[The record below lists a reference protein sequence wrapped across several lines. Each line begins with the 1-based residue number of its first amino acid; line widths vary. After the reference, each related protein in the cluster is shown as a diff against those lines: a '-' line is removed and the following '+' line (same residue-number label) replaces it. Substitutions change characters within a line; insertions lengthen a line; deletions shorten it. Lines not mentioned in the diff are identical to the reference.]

1 MEKNAVKKPGYIFE
15 VSWEICNKVGGIYT
29 VISTKARTLTEIYND
44 NLIMI
49 GPDVWK
55 EAAGHPEFLE
65 EENLFRSWRRAAKKQ
80 GLKIRAGRW
89 NIPGKPITI
98 LVDYTPLF
106 VKKDEILANL
116 WIKYH
121 LDSLR
126 GQWDYIEPALFGYAA
141 GMVIESFHLYYLSQN
156 DRVIA
161 QFHEWFSG
169 AGILYLKE
177 ALPEIGTV
185 FTTHATVPG
194 RAIAGQGLPLY
205 SQLETFNINK
215 IIKTNNLAAKYSM
228 EKTAAGMADCFTTV
242 SQLIARECQ
251 EFLEKEADLIT
262 PNGFENEMVPEVNVL
277 EEKRSAARNKLAE
290 VAAASLGYEV
300 KDNCL
305 FIATSG
311 RYEFRNK
318 GFDVFIDAI
327 ARLASDYN
335 LKREIIAYILVPA
348 AHTQP
353 REEIMSALSNRES
366 RYAAASP
373 LSTHYLQE
381 QDHDQ
386 IYQKIAKCNLKND
399 AKSPVKIIYVPSRL
413 DGNDGLFNMKYYEL
427 LIGFDL
433 TVFPAYYEPF
443 GYTPLES
450 LAFHVPTI
458 TTTLAG
464 SGLMAISNSEKN
476 SNGILVIERNDENR
490 DEVVDKIAIHL
501 HEFSAL
507 TDPERIARREAA
519 HTTSGIALWSNQISN
534 YENSFSLALQ
544 KVEEREALFR
554 NQRVISVPVEAFPEP
569 PVANQ
574 PIWRNIF
581 VEFKIPEKLKALETL
596 SKNLWWTWNH
606 EACDLFESLAPEEW
620 QSTGC
625 NPIALMNCLSY
636 ERWQELEKN
645 TAFLKNLELV
655 HQNFLAYI
663 NKQKKQGP
671 EITYLSMEYGLHT
684 SLKLYSGGLGILAG
698 DYLKE
703 ASDANL
709 NMTGIGLLYRYG
721 YFDQSVNLKG
731 EQRESYEKER
741 FTKLPIHPVYEE
753 ENRRLTIGI
762 SFPGRTVWAQAWRLD
777 VGRVPLYLLDTDIDR
792 NDDDDRTITYHLYGG
807 DEEMRIKQEI
817 LIGVGGI
824 MLIQKLGLPVTL
836 YHCNEGHVAFSM
848 LERIR
853 NYIQQKN
860 LAFPEA
866 VEVVKSSTV
875 FTTHTPVP
883 AGHDFFSEE
892 LVRTY
897 LSGYHGLFNISWEQ
911 FLNIGKT
918 ASPNGEGKFCM
929 SFFAARL
936 AQEINGVSKL
946 HRVASN
952 KIFSPLW
959 EGLTESELNID
970 YVTNG
975 IHYNT
980 WTSKKWQ
987 QLFSKLI
994 KNHYING
1001 NYQETNWDKI
1011 REIPDKSISEIKAHD
1026 KQLLITAL
1034 QKRLETVDY
1043 DPYRTKLSKVL
1054 STFSTNEFIIVFA
1067 RRFASYKRAFLL
1079 FEDQQRLSKIVNNPE
1094 RPVRIIICGKAHPR
1108 DDEGK
1113 EIISKV
1119 IKVSMQPGF
1128 LGKIV
1133 FIENYDMD
1141 LAKFLVRGADLWINT
1156 PIRLHEASGT
1166 SGMKA
1171 SMNGVINLSV
1181 LDGWWAEAYRKNA
1194 GWALSET
1201 RTYENQSDQS
1211 RADAENIYNLLENEV
1226 IPEFFDRD
1234 KNGIAHHWIERIKN
1248 AIIAVAPRFST
1259 ARMLNEYQTKFY
1271 QPLYER
1277 HQKLSE
1283 KNYQEIKKLVAWKK
1297 NLTTGWNNINVVDIK
1312 IYDTNKP
1319 PMELGEKLGAEVTL
1333 EIDSL
1338 SEHDISVTLVIAKI
1352 INKQTHIKSIHELPV
1367 VNKKSKRV
1375 TYKTLVTASF
1385 SGTYKYGFRISPKN
1399 DLLRYKRDMPLVKWI

>member
-1 MEKNAVKKPGYIFE
+1 MEKNAIKKPGYIFE
-15 VSWEICNKVGGIYT
+15 VSWEVCNKVGGIYT
-29 VISTKARTLTEIYND
+29 VISTKARTLSGIYND

-55 EAAGHPEFLE
+55 EAGGHPEFLE
-65 EENLFRSWRRAAKKQ
+65 EDNLFRSWRQAAKKQ

-89 NIPGKPITI
+89 NVPGKPIAI

-106 VKKDEILANL
+106 IKKDEILANL

-156 DRVIA
+156 ERVIA
-161 QFHEWFSG
+161 QFHEWLSG
-169 AGILYLKE
+169 SGILYLKE

-194 RAIAGQGLPLY
+194 RAIAEQGLPLY
-205 SQLETFNINK
+205 SQLETFNISN
-215 IIKTNNLAAKYSM
+215 IIKTNNLAAKYSL
-228 EKTAAGMADCFTTV
+228 EKTAASMADCFTTI
-242 SQLIARECQ
+242 SQLTARECKQ
-251 EFLEKEADLIT
+251 FLEKEADLIT
-262 PNGFENEMVPEVNVL
+262 SHGFESEMVPEVNTF
-277 EEKRSAARNKLAE
+277 EEKRKAARNKLAG

-300 KDNCL
+300 KDSCL

-327 ARLASDYN
+327 ARLANDHS
-335 LKREIIAYILVPA
+335 LEREIIAYVLVPA
-348 AHTQP
+348 THTQP
-353 REEIMSALSNRES
+353 REEILSALSKREF
-366 RYAAASP
+366 RHTAPSP

-381 QDHDQ
+381 QEHDQ
-386 IYQKIAKCNLKND
+386 IYQKIANCDLKND
-399 AKSPVKIIYVPSRL
+399 AKSQVKIIYFPCRL

-433 TVFPAYYEPF
+433 TVFPSYYEPS
-443 GYTPLES
+443 GYTSLES

-458 TTTLAG
+458 TTTLTG
-464 SGLMAISNSEKN
+464 FGLMVASNPEKN
-476 SNGILVIERNDENR
+476 ANGIFVIERNDENY
-490 DEVVDKIAIHL
+490 DDVVDKIAVHL
-501 HEFSAL
+501 HEFGNL
-507 TDPERIARREAA
+507 TDAEREAQREAA
-519 HTTSGIALWSNQISN
+519 YATSGIALWSNLIAP
-534 YENSFSLALQ
+534 YENSYSLALQ
-544 KVEEREALFR
+544 KVEKRETLFR

-581 VEFKIPEKLKALETL
+581 VEFKIPEKLKALDTL
-596 SKNLWWTWNH
+596 SKNLWWTWHH

-620 QSTGC
+620 QSSGS
-625 NPIALMNCLSY
+625 NPIALMNSLSY
-636 ERWQELEKN
+636 ERWQELEN
-645 TAFLKNLELV
+645 NPSFLKNMKLV
-655 HQNFLAYI
+655 YQNFLAYI
-663 NKQKKQGP
+663 DKQKKPGP
-671 EITYLSMEYGLHT
+671 EIAYLSMEYGLHT

-731 EQRESYEKER
+731 EQRESYKKER
-741 FTKLPIHPVYEE
+741 FTKLPIHPVYDG

-762 SFPGRTVWAQAWRLD
+762 SFPGRTVWAQAWRMD
-777 VGRVPLYLLDTDIDR
+777 VGRIPLYLLDTDINR
-792 NDDDDRTITYHLYGG
+792 NDADDRTITYHLYGG

-860 LAFPEA
+860 LTFPEA
-866 VEVVKSSTV
+866 VEAVKSSTV

-897 LSGYHGLFNISWEQ
+897 LSGYHSLFNISWEQ
-911 FLNIGKT
+911 FLNVGK
-918 ASPNGEGKFCM
+918 AGSAKGEGKFCM

-952 KIFSPLW
+952 RIFRSLW
-959 EGLTESELNID
+959 EGLTEDELNID

-975 IHYNT
+975 IHYDT

-994 KNHYING
+994 KNHYLNG
-1001 NYQETNWDKI
+1001 KYQETNWGGI
-1011 REIPDKSISEIKAHD
+1011 REIPNKSISEIKAHD

-1034 QKRLETVDY
+1034 QKRLETTDY

-1054 STFSTNEFIIVFA
+1054 STFSANDFIIVFA
-1067 RRFASYKRAFLL
+1067 RRFASYKRAYLL
-1079 FEDQQRLSKIVNNPE
+1079 FEDQERLSRIVNNPE

-1113 EIISKV
+1113 EIIRKV
-1119 IKVSMQPGF
+1119 IQVSMEPGF

-1133 FIENYDMD
+1133 FIENYDMG
-1141 LAKFLVRGADLWINT
+1141 LAKFLVQGADLWINT

-1171 SMNGVINLSV
+1171 SLNGVINLSV
-1181 LDGWWAEAYRKNA
+1181 LDGWWAEAYRENA

-1201 RTYENQSDQS
+1201 RTHENQNDQT

-1234 KNGIAHHWIERIKN
+1234 KNAIAHRWIERIKN
-1248 AIIAVAPRFST
+1248 AITAVAPRFST
-1259 ARMLNEYQTKFY
+1259 ARMLNEYQSKFY
-1271 QPLYER
+1271 QPLHKR
-1277 HQKLSE
+1277 HQELCGD
-1283 KNYQEIKKLVAWKK
+1283 NFHEIKKLVAWKK
-1297 NLTTGWNNINVVDIK
+1297 NLRKGWDNIHVVDIK

-1338 SEHDISVTLVIAKI
+1338 SENDISVALVIAKI
-1352 INKQTHIKSIHELPV
+1352 FNKQPHIKSIHELPV
-1367 VNKKSKRV
+1367 VDKKRKRV

-1399 DLLRYKRDMPLVKWI
+1399 HLLLYKRDMPLVKWI